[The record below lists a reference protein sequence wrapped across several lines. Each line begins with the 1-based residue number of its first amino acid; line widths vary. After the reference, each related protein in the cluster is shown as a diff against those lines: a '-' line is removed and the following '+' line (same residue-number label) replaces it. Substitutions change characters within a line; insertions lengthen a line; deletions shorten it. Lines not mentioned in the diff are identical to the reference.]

1 MKISREVKTATL
13 VILGIVFFIFGFSY
27 LKGRNLLE
35 TSNVFYTEFDYNALT
50 PSSPVTIK
58 GNAVGKV
65 TDIIYDF
72 ETGKTR
78 VSFSVDEKL
87 KFSKNSKIRLYEQ
100 GLMGGNAL
108 AVITAEDN
116 DMAKSG
122 DFIASEVE
130 QGLVKNLTDNFSGL
144 SSELDVTLKSAD
156 SLLVNLNDLVADDS
170 DKGIKSAIAE
180 LNETLKSFKSLSYTL
195 KSTVSKNEDKL
206 SAVITNFNKVSEDLA
221 GLSGDLKKVQISK
234 TVNDLDK
241 TLVNVNNLLT
251 GLEKGKGTL
260 GKLMKDDQLYEN
272 LEVASHQLK
281 ELLQDFKLN
290 PKRYVNVSVFGKKN
304 KEFVKPEDERE

>member
-1 MKISREVKTATL
+1 MKISREVKTAVL

-78 VSFSVDEKL
+78 VSFSIDEKL

-108 AVITAEDN
+108 AVITANDN
-116 DMAKSG
+116 EMAKSG

-130 QGLVKNLTDNFSGL
+130 EGLVKNLANNFSGL

-170 DKGIKSAIAE
+170 DKGIKSAITE

-195 KSTVSKNEDKL
+195 KATVSKNEDKL
-206 SAVITNFNKVSEDLA
+206 SSVITNFNKVSEDLA
-221 GLSGDLKKVQISK
+221 SLSGDLKKVEISK
-234 TVNDLDK
+234 TVSDLDK

-251 GLEKGKGTL
+251 GLEKGNGTL
-260 GKLMKDDQLYEN
+260 GKLMKDDKLYEN
-272 LEVASHQLK
+272 LEIASHQLK

-304 KEFVKPEDERE
+304 KEYVKPEDERE

>member
-1 MKISREVKTATL
+1 MKISREVKTAVL

-78 VSFSVDEKL
+78 VSFSIDEKL

-108 AVITAEDN
+108 AVITANDN
-116 DMAKSG
+116 EMAKSG

-130 QGLVKNLTDNFSGL
+130 EGLVKNLANNFSGL

-195 KSTVSKNEDKL
+195 KATVSKNEDKL
-206 SAVITNFNKVSEDLA
+206 SSVITNFNKVSEDLA
-221 GLSGDLKKVQISK
+221 SLSGDLKKVEISK
-234 TVNDLDK
+234 TVSDLDK

-251 GLEKGKGTL
+251 GLEKGNGTL
-260 GKLMKDDQLYEN
+260 GKLMKDDKLYEN
-272 LEVASHQLK
+272 LEIASHQLK

-304 KEFVKPEDERE
+304 KEYVKPEDERE

>member
-1 MKISREVKTATL
+1 
-13 VILGIVFFIFGFSY
+13 
-27 LKGRNLLE
+27 
-35 TSNVFYTEFDYNALT
+35 VFYTDFDYNALT

-65 TDIIYDF
+65 TEIIYDF

-108 AVITAEDN
+108 AVITAN
-116 DMAKSG
+116 DSEIAKSG
-122 DFIASEVE
+122 DFITSEVE
-130 QGLVKNLTDNFSGL
+130 EGLVKNLANNFSGL

-221 GLSGDLKKVQISK
+221 SLSGDLKKVEISK
-234 TVNDLDK
+234 TVSDLDK

-251 GLEKGKGTL
+251 GLEKGNGTL
-260 GKLMKDDQLYEN
+260 GKLMKDDKLYEN
-272 LEVASHQLK
+272 LEVASFQLK

-304 KEFVKPEDERE
+304 KEYVKPEDERE

>member
-1 MKISREVKTATL
+1 MKISREVKTAIL

-35 TSNVFYTEFDYNALT
+35 SSNVFYTDFDYNALT

-65 TDIIYDF
+65 TEIIYDF

-108 AVITAEDN
+108 AVITAN
-116 DMAKSG
+116 DSEIAKSG
-122 DFIASEVE
+122 DFITSEVE
-130 QGLVKNLTDNFSGL
+130 EGLVKNLANNFSGL

-221 GLSGDLKKVQISK
+221 SLSGDLKKVEISK
-234 TVNDLDK
+234 TVSDLDK

-251 GLEKGKGTL
+251 GLEKGNGTL
-260 GKLMKDDQLYEN
+260 GKLMKDDKLYEN
-272 LEVASHQLK
+272 LEVASFQLK

-304 KEFVKPEDERE
+304 KEYVKPEDERE